1 MKKKIA
7 AILLSTFFFSGC
19 AGSIP
24 KNALEL
30 SPQSLADR
38 QLQTRKFDTTNYEAM
53 LSAAAAVFQDL
64 GFTLEESEYT
74 LGVIVGSKQRD
85 ATHAGQVAGAI
96 LIAAL
101 GGGATAIDS
110 HQVIRA
116 SMVMREAAPPSEGGV
131 KESPQLTL
139 EGLQNIKKEVAKS
152 VSEGL
157 MKKFPAEIS
166 VKVASK
172 IAEDTA
178 KTLTTDLAKLI
189 KAQEGGGESL
199 VRVTFQRVIFNTA
212 GQVTRREQINDPAL
226 YREFFDK
233 LAQSVFLEAHEI

>member
-1 MKKKIA
+1 MKKSVA
-7 AILLSTFFFSGC
+7 VILLSAFFLSGC
-19 AGSIP
+19 VGSIP
-24 KNALEL
+24 KDALEL

-38 QLQTRKFDTTNYEAM
+38 QLQTRKFDTANYAAM
-53 LSAAAAVFQDL
+53 LSAAAGVFQDL
-64 GFTLEESEYT
+64 GFTLDESEYT
-74 LGVIVGSKQRD
+74 LGVLVGSKQRD
-85 ATHAGQVAGAI
+85 ATNAGQVAGAI

-101 GGGATAIDS
+101 GGGSTPIDS

-116 SMVMREAAPPSEGGV
+116 SMVMRELASPSEGVG
-131 KESPQLTL
+131 KEAPQLTI
-139 EGLQNIKKEVAKS
+139 ESLQIIKRDVAKA

-157 MKKFPAEIS
+157 VKKFPAEVS
-166 VKVASK
+166 AKVAAR

-189 KAQEGGGESL
+189 KAQETGGESL
-199 VRVTFQRVIFNTA
+199 VRVTFQRVIYNTA
-212 GQVTRREQINDPAL
+212 GQVTRREQINDPVL